1 MSAWRLRRYDGA
13 DPFRIDVWRRVRAGA
28 AESQRQRRPSAAR
41 GNDVVRDRLVP
52 ARAVQGAA
60 GPDVAGGDRVLSR
73 RRPARHRRRD
83 GCASVACCAPW
94 PAHCA
99 PMSASQPLA
108 GRTESRRSASAP
120 ADVSSPHP
128 DAENRAMGRFRAP
141 LAAARL
147 VTLSVFETVTGYSEK
162 AVRRKIEEGVWLQ
175 GHEFIKA
182 PDGRIL
188 VDMEG
193 YQRWAFGQR
202 RV

>member
-1 MSAWRLRRYDGA
+1 
-13 DPFRIDVWRRVRAGA
+13 
-28 AESQRQRRPSAAR
+28 
-41 GNDVVRDRLVP
+41 
-52 ARAVQGAA
+52 
-60 GPDVAGGDRVLSR
+60 
-73 RRPARHRRRD
+73 
-83 GCASVACCAPW
+83 
-94 PAHCA
+94 
-99 PMSASQPLA
+99 
-108 GRTESRRSASAP
+108 
-120 ADVSSPHP
+120 
-128 DAENRAMGRFRAP
+128 MGRFRAP